1 MERNMSSAASRLVA
15 GEVFSPAAFTFRNL
29 SVLAYA
35 QGFTLWHYK
44 APAQTLHAVTAPGYF
59 NHASDMLAAG
69 DILLISASD
78 GGASKVVASTT
89 LNRVMLGGV
98 A

>member
-1 MERNMSSAASRLVA
+1 MNFAVK
-15 GEVFSPAAFTFRNL
+15 NL

-44 APAQTLHAVTAPGYF
+44 APGTALRTLSTPGFFDHAR
-59 NHASDMLAAG
+59 DLLAAG
-69 DILLISASD
+69 DIVMMSAGD
-78 GGASKVVASTT
+78 GGRVAFVAAANDGVT
-89 LNRVMLGGV
+89 LAAL